1 MRFWVRIAASKVVE
15 LIASSRSIVTTSA
28 LISAKSGAFQRI
40 SARIL
45 LELYRY
51 EGHKNVVGPRVRKL
65 RWEQKLKQKELAAQL
80 EIAGWQL
87 DRAGVSKVESRF
99 IKVSDYQLLCLMH
112 VLKVDAREL
121 LPSIDLEKP
130 IDDQIRK
137 LMESGS

>member
-15 LIASSRSIVTTSA
+15 LIASSRSIVTTLA
-28 LISAKSGAFQRI
+28 FISAKSGAFQRI

-51 EGHKNVVGPRVRKL
+51 EGHKNLVGPRVRKL

-80 EIAGWQL
+80 ELAGWQL

-121 LPSIDLEKP
+121 LPSIDPKKP

-137 LMESGS
+137 LMASGS